1 VETAV
6 VVLLAAAVAGLAG
19 WLLARVA
26 ARTREQQTERER
38 WRIRERLDEVEAE
51 LREERSAHGA
61 AADAAEQAVARAE
74 ELERRADRLEHARD
88 LERRWNHELRE
99 RLYELQTA
107 RGLLGDTSDV
117 RELVLHLAL
126 TLLGADKGMLIS
138 REDENHDGDLDLVC
152 AEGFEND
159 AEGSAVAQHFA
170 GRVLDRDETVRA
182 DDPEELE
189 LGERTAADAEIDNLV
204 AIPIYMRD
212 HFHGVVIAANKPG
225 GFTDEDDDVLLALG
239 DHAGFAL
246 QNARLRGA
254 VRGSLLATVR
264 VLVDAIEAKDR
275 ELRAHSDDV
284 SRYVAAVATQMGI
297 EPRQREDLVFASLLH
312 DVGKIGISERI
323 LLKPG
328 PLTPEER
335 AVVQTHSRIGA
346 RLVEQVPALQEIA
359 PAILHHHER
368 WDGEGYPAGL
378 RGEQIPLEARIIGV
392 VDAFA
397 SMLADRPYREA
408 LSLEEACDEL
418 KRCAGTQFD
427 PTVVRLFVEEIRR
440 RPPGSPGERDSL
452 TTALADPELASRV
465 PEEGRLLGAGAFST
479 VDNLT
484 LLYCHRYLH
493 ETAHA
498 EAERADVQ
506 GKPFAVI
513 VVELTRLAQTNRDAG
528 YAAGDEAILAA
539 AEAVQRVARRC
550 GGTAAR
556 ESGKRVCL
564 LVPGADEATAERLA
578 DDVLAELEDAGSVRI
593 TCAVWQQGD
602 SGDDVIAR
610 ARRSALQHS
619 VTRQG

>member
-6 VVLLAAAVAGLAG
+6 VVLLAAAAAGLAG
-19 WLLARVA
+19 WLLARRA
-26 ARTREQQTERER
+26 ARTREQHTEGER
-38 WRIRERLDEVEAE
+38 WRLRERLGEVEAE
-51 LREERSAHGA
+51 LKDERVAHGA
-61 AADAAEQAVARAE
+61 AADAAEEAVARAE
-74 ELERRADRLEHARD
+74 ALQRRADRLAHARD

-99 RLYELQTA
+99 RLYELQQE

-126 TLLGADKGMLIS
+126 TLLGAQKGMLIS
-138 REDENHDGDLDLVC
+138 RRDENEDGDLDLVC
-152 AEGFEND
+152 AEGFEHD
-159 AEGSAVAQHFA
+159 PDGSAVAQHFA
-170 GRVLDRDETVRA
+170 AKVLERDETVRA
-182 DDPEELE
+182 DDPEELD
-189 LGERTAADAEIDNLV
+189 LGARTAADAEIDNLV

-212 HFHGVVIAANKPG
+212 RFHGVVIAANKPG
-225 GFTDEDDDVLLALG
+225 GFTDYDDDVLLALG

-264 VLVDAIEAKDR
+264 VLVEAIEAKDR

-328 PLTPEER
+328 PLTAEER
-335 AVVQTHSRIGA
+335 ATVETHSRIGA
-346 RLVEQVPALQEIA
+346 RLVEQVPELNEIA

-378 RGEQIPLEARIIGV
+378 RGEQIPMEARIIGV

-397 SMLADRPYREA
+397 SMLADRPYRKA

-440 RPPGSPGERDSL
+440 RPPASPAERDALS
-452 TTALADPELASRV
+452 TALADPELASRL
-465 PEEGRLLGAGAFST
+465 PEDGHLLGAGAFST
-479 VDNLT
+479 IDNLT
-484 LLYCHRYLH
+484 LLYGHRYLH
-493 ETAHA
+493 DAARA
-498 EAERADVQ
+498 EAERAELQ
-506 GKPFAVI
+506 GKPFAAV
-513 VVELTRLAQTNRDAG
+513 VVELTRLAETNRADG
-528 YAAGDEAILAA
+528 YAAGDAAIQAV

-556 ESGKRVCL
+556 ESGRRICL

-578 DDVLAELEDAGSVRI
+578 DDVLAELDDGESVRVAS
-593 TCAVWQQGD
+593 AVWHDGD

-610 ARRSALQHS
+610 ARRSSLQQT
-619 VTRQG
+619 VTRKA